1 VTLPEPL
8 PARLMSPSRSL
19 LKRHVL
25 SRTMLAGAALMLC
38 LQAQAL
44 TLGRLQVLSGLGEPL
59 RAEIEVNDLNAA
71 DIAGLRLLALPATAY
86 STLSQQNNALASAF
100 EITLVSGP
108 GAPRLLLSSR
118 QVMDAP
124 FVDFVIEA
132 SWPAGRSV
140 REYTALFNEK
150 PNTASAAPSTTVP
163 DVTSPEVA
171 LSTSPNANINAVN
184 KASNIGAQVATTEGR
199 SHVVKA
205 GETAGKIAQTHI
217 GKDITLDQMLLALLR
232 ENPQAFIGGNVNQLR
247 AGSVLQIP
255 QAQVAQSV
263 APAEALKLIKLQ
275 HSEFETLRQRIAQT
289 APAREVPSAN
299 RESAGQVTVP
309 VQTAA
314 APAADKLTLSQS
326 DVAAQDGAAKK
337 EQAPDQLA
345 KDLHTR
351 DVQSE
356 NRKTAAKLD
365 ELQKLSDEAAA
376 TAKVAPAPAAETTA
390 SSTAPET
397 KPADAINTKPEGSA
411 AEAPAGLP
419 GQNTDQDT
427 NKDTAQAAASGLID
441 QLITLPWVPAM
452 AAGLLAVLGSLA
464 VYRVRQRRKQGEP
477 EPSAQSKDAVLT
489 DNTPEPVE
497 LSAPWQAAAP
507 EDDPSSAPMSA
518 LPAGLPD
525 LNLDVDV
532 PASSKDLMADLP
544 DLDLPQLDNDN
555 LSLSQPSS
563 ASATSD
569 AQTQNLVQDTAQV
582 TPEQDLS
589 DDEPLDANTPV
600 AHTPMNLNLGG
611 LSLDLDV
618 PDLSVSDPTSS
629 PSDNEAM
636 SNKLALAKEFVAMG
650 DKEGARAL
658 VDEVLANSS
667 GEVRAQAESLLFELV

>member
-1 VTLPEPL
+1 
-8 PARLMSPSRSL
+8 

-25 SRTMLAGAALMLC
+25 SSTMLAGAALMLC

-171 LSTSPNANINAVN
+171 LNTSPTANFNAAN
-184 KASNIGAQVATTEGR
+184 KASNSGGPVATTEGR

-205 GETAGKIAQTHI
+205 GETAGKIAQTHT

-345 KDLHTR
+345 KDLQTR

-356 NRKTAAKLD
+356 NLKTATNLD

-376 TAKVAPAPAAETTA
+376 TAKVAPAPATQTSA

-427 NKDTAQAAASGLID
+427 NKDTAQATPPPSGLID
-441 QLITLPWVPAM
+441 HLIALPWVPAM

-477 EPSAQSKDAVLT
+477 EPSAQSKDAVVT
-489 DNTPEPVE
+489 GNTPEPVE

-569 AQTQNLVQDTAQV
+569 AQTQNPVQDTAQV
-582 TPEQDLS
+582 SPEQDLS

-600 AHTPMNLNLGG
+600 AHTPMNLDLGG

-618 PDLSVSDPTSS
+618 PDLSASDPTSS

-667 GEVRAQAESLLFELV
+667 GEVRAQAESLLFELA